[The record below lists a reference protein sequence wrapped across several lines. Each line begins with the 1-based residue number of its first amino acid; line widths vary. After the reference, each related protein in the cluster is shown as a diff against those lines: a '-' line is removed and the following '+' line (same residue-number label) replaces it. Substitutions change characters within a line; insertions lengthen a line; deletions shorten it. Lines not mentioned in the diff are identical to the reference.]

1 MPASEKQTVALYSL
15 LASALLA
22 GSKLA
27 AGLATGSLGI
37 LSEAIHSIIDFGAT
51 VVTWIAIRWSDQP
64 PDDEHHYGHAKA
76 ESVAALIE
84 TGLLFA
90 VTAWIVYEAAV
101 RLLSGEP
108 HVELAWWAV
117 AIVAASIVIDY
128 NRARALSRVAAK
140 TSSEALEADALHFS
154 SDMWSSV
161 VVLLGLAAVWWG
173 LPAADAAAALVVS
186 FFVGLAG
193 WRLGKR
199 TLATLLDTAPE
210 GATEAVRKIVAHADG
225 VLAIKRLRLRPAG
238 ATLFAGIVV
247 EAARTMPVDDMVKLK
262 DTILAR
268 VKEKFAN
275 ADITV
280 TVNPVPLDNE
290 TVFQKVML
298 IAGRSGLA
306 IHHLTVQHIG
316 TKLAVSFDLEVDGAT
331 PLAAAH
337 DTATKLENAIRRELG
352 PHVEVESHIEPQPE
366 RLLEGADAPPRE
378 GKAIEATL
386 VRLARRE
393 ERLTDLHNVRVRKND
408 HGVFVHYHCR
418 FAPQETVEDVHA
430 AVDRI
435 ENGLQAKF
443 SAIRRVIAHAEPIG
457 RTRHKM

>member
-1 MPASEKQTVALYSL
+1 MPVSEKQTVALYSL

-22 GSKLA
+22 GSKLV

-37 LSEAIHSIIDFGAT
+37 LSEAFHSIIDFAAT
-51 VVTWIAIRWSDQP
+51 IVTWVAIRWSEQP
-64 PDDEHHYGHAKA
+64 PDEEHHYGHAKA

-90 VTAWIVYEAAV
+90 VTAWIVYEAAN
-101 RLLSGEP
+101 RLLTGET

-154 SDMWSSV
+154 SDMWSSM

-173 LPAADAAAALVVS
+173 LPAADPAAAVVVS

-199 TLATLLDTAPE
+199 TLANLLDTAPE
-210 GATEAVRKIVAHADG
+210 GATEAVREIVAHADG

-247 EAARTMPVDDMVKLK
+247 EVARTMPVDDMVKLR
-262 DTILAR
+262 DTIAAR

-275 ADITV
+275 ADVTV
-280 TVNPVPLDNE
+280 TANPVALDNE

-298 IAGRSGLA
+298 IAGRRNMA
-306 IHHLTVQHIG
+306 IHRLTVQHIG
-316 TKLAVSFDLEVDGAT
+316 TRLAVSFDLEVDGAT

-337 DTATKLENAIRRELG
+337 QTATKLETAIRRELG

-366 RLLEGADAPPRE
+366 RLLEGSDAAPRE
-378 GKAIEATL
+378 RKAIEAALT
-386 VRLARRE
+386 RLARRE
-393 ERLTDLHNVRVRKND
+393 ARLNDLHNMRVRRND

-418 FAPQETVEDVHA
+418 FAPNETVEDVHA

-435 ENGLQAKF
+435 ENRLQAKF
-443 SAIRRVIAHAEPIG
+443 PAIRRVIAHAEPLA
-457 RTRHKM
+457 RAHHKL